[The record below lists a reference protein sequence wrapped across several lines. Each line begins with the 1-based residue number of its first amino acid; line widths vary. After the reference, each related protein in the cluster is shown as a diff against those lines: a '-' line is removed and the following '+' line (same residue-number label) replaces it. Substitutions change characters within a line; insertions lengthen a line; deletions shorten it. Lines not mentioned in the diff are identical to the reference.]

1 MSYKIKKAAVLGA
14 GIMGTAIAAHL
25 ANAGIQSI
33 LLNNIPSQLTDDD
46 RKNGLTE
53 ESPEWRNRSA
63 ADSLARA
70 LKSKP
75 PGFYSGKTASLIEIG
90 NLQDDLNRLS
100 DVDWIIEAVVEDLK
114 IKKYLLAKIEKVVKP
129 ECIVSTNTSGLP
141 IKDISADFGTGLKE
155 HFLGVHFFNPPR
167 YMKLVEVIPG
177 EETKRGVVDYITT
190 FCEEALGKSV
200 VICKDVNSF
209 IANRIGTFDL
219 SNAAKIMLDKGL
231 TIEELDAIIG
241 KEAGRPGSSIFG
253 TLDLIGLDTKQKIVN
268 NFYESASDDEM
279 RDIFVPHDFMNS
291 MVEKK
296 WLGNKTGQ
304 GFYKKT
310 RDEEGKSVKL
320 VLDYNNMEYIPLK
333 KMAFTS
339 ISEAKKMKGGPEA
352 KLKALFNGPDI
363 AADVVR
369 EYLCR
374 NFIYAA
380 NRIPEIC
387 DTIVEIDNTMRWGYN
402 HELGPF
408 EQCDAIGL
416 RKSSEV
422 MDNLKLDVPRKI
434 TEMLEA
440 GFESFY
446 LKKEDGRY
454 YYDFKTKGYVKLKV
468 NPKIILL
475 TTLKERGKV
484 VRENPS
490 ASLVDIGD
498 GVACLEFHTKMN
510 TIDDSVIQMIFDS
523 CDIVE
528 RDFLGMVVANHGA
541 NFSVGVNLFMV
552 LDVIGRGEWETI
564 DRMIKAFQDANMRMK
579 FLEKPV
585 VTAPAGMA
593 LGGGCEMSMHGARCQ
608 PCGETR
614 IGLVEVMAGVIPA
627 GGGTKELMVR
637 CTEGIPAGVSEA
649 ASTLPAAYNKVFEN
663 ISMAKISTS
672 AAEAMELGYIR
683 ETDAVSINRG
693 YQIRDAKEVV
703 LGLSK
708 FYKKPDPAMIFVMGE
723 QFSSAIRAALDNMRQ
738 ENLISDHDLHVAMKL
753 AGVIAGGDSKVG
765 TPVTEQKILDLER
778 EAFMSLC
785 GESKTQ
791 DRIKHV
797 LKTGKPLR
805 N

>member
-14 GIMGTAIAAHL
+14 GVMGTAIAANL
-25 ANAGIQSI
+25 ANAGIKCV
-33 LLNNIPSQLTDDD
+33 LLNNIPSQLTDEDK
-46 RKNGLTE
+46 KNGLTE
-53 ESPEWRNRSA
+53 ENPKWRNRPA
-63 ADSLARA
+63 ADGLART

-75 PGFYSGKTASLIEIG
+75 PSFYSGKTASLVEIG

-100 DVDWIIEAVVEDLK
+100 DVDWVIEAVVENLK
-114 IKKYLLAKIEKVVKP
+114 IKQNLLAKVEKFVKP

-177 EETKRGVVDYITT
+177 EETKRELVYYITE

-219 SNAAKIMLDKGL
+219 SNATKIMLDKGL
-231 TIEELDAIIG
+231 AIEELDALIG

-253 TLDLIGLDTKQKIVN
+253 TLDLIGLDTMRRIM
-268 NFYESASDDEM
+268 FSLYEASPDDEM
-279 RDIFVPHDFMNS
+279 RAIFVPQDLMNR
-291 MVEKK
+291 MVKKK

-304 GFYKKT
+304 GFYKRMK
-310 RDEEGKSVKL
+310 DKKGKSVKL
-320 VLDYNNMEYIPLK
+320 VLDYNKMEYIPLK
-333 KMAFTS
+333 KTAFNS
-339 ISEAKKMKGGPEA
+339 ISEAKKMKVGPEA
-352 KLKALFNGPDI
+352 RLKALFNGTDI

-387 DTIVEIDNTMRWGYN
+387 DSIVEIDNAMRWGFN

-408 EQCDAIGL
+408 EEWDAVGL
-416 RKSSEV
+416 RESLEV
-422 MDNLKLDVPRKI
+422 MDNLKLDVPGKI
-434 TEMLEA
+434 TGMVEA
-440 GFESFY
+440 DFESFY
-446 LKKEDGRY
+446 LKKGDDRY

-468 NPKIILL
+468 NSKIILL
-475 TTLKERGKV
+475 SPLKERGKV
-484 VRENPS
+484 VMENPC

-498 GVACLEFHTKMN
+498 GVTCLEFHTKMN

-528 RDFLGMVVANHGA
+528 KDFLGMVVANHGT

-552 LDVIGRGEWETI
+552 LDLIGRGEWATI
-564 DRMIKAFQDANMRMK
+564 DRMIQAFQNANMRMK

-608 PCGETR
+608 PCGETY

-637 CTEGIPAGVSEA
+637 CTEGIPAGSSEA
-649 ASTLPAAYNKVFEN
+649 ASTLPAAYNKVFDN
-663 ISMAKISTS
+663 IFTAKVSTS
-672 AAEAMELGYIR
+672 ASEAMEMGYIR
-683 ETDAVSINRG
+683 ETDTVSINRG
-693 YQIRDAKEVV
+693 YQIRDAKEVA
-703 LGLSK
+703 LRLSK
-708 FYKKPDPAMIFVMGE
+708 SYKKPEPSMIFVMGE
-723 QFSSAIRAALDNMRQ
+723 QFSSACRAALDNMRQ
-738 ENLISDHDLHVAMKL
+738 GNFISDYDVHVAMKL
-753 AGVIAGGDSKVG
+753 AGVISGGDFGEG

-785 GESKTQ
+785 GEAKTQ

>member
-1 MSYKIKKAAVLGA
+1 MPYKIEKAAVLGA
-14 GIMGTAIAAHL
+14 GVMGTAIAAHL
-25 ANAGIQSI
+25 ANAGIECL

-46 RKNGLTE
+46 KKNGLTE
-53 ESPEWRNRSA
+53 ASPEWRNRKA
-63 ADSLARA
+63 ANSLAKA

-75 PGFYSGKTASLIEIG
+75 PSFYSDKTASLIDIG
-90 NLQDDLNRLS
+90 NLQDDLKRLS
-100 DVDWIIEAVVEDLK
+100 NVDWVIEAVVENLK
-114 IKKYLLAKIEKVVKP
+114 IKKELLAKIEKIVKP
-129 ECIVSTNTSGLP
+129 DCVVSTNTSGLP

-167 YMKLVEVIPG
+167 HMKLVEVIPG
-177 EETKRGVVDYITT
+177 EKTKKKVVDYITT
-190 FCEEALGKSV
+190 FCEETLGKSV

-209 IANRIGTFDL
+209 IANRIGIFDL
-219 SNAAKIMLDKGL
+219 SNAAKIIFDKSL

-241 KEAGRPGSSIFG
+241 KETGRPGSSIFR
-253 TLDLIGLDTKQKIVN
+253 TLDLIGLDTISNIMINLFEAVP
-268 NFYESASDDEM
+268 DDEM
-279 RDIFVPHDFMNS
+279 RDIFVPRDLINR

-304 GFYKKT
+304 GFYKRTK
-310 RDEEGKSVKL
+310 DEEAKSVKL
-320 VLDYNNMEYIPLK
+320 VLDYNKMEYIPLK
-333 KMAFTS
+333 NPAFTS
-339 ISEAKKMKGGPEA
+339 ISEVKKMKGGTGA
-352 KLKALFNGPDI
+352 KLKALFNGTDI
-363 AADVVR
+363 AAGVIR
-369 EYLCR
+369 EYLCG

-387 DTIVEIDNTMRWGYN
+387 DTIVEIDNAMRWGYN

-408 EQCDAIGL
+408 ELWDAIGL
-416 RKSSEV
+416 RESLKV
-422 MDNLKLDVPRKI
+422 MDNLKLDVPGKI
-434 TEMLEA
+434 TKMLEA
-440 GFESFY
+440 GCESFY

-475 TTLKERGKV
+475 PPLKERKKI

-510 TIDDSVIQMIFDS
+510 TIDDNVIQMIFDS

-528 RDFLGMVVANHGA
+528 KDFLGMVVANHGA

-552 LDVIGRGEWETI
+552 LDVIGRGEWEII

-579 FLEKPV
+579 FLKKPV

-593 LGGGCEMSMHGARCQ
+593 LGGGCEISMHGARCQ
-608 PCGETR
+608 PCGETY

-637 CTEGIPAGVSEA
+637 FTEEIPADASEA
-649 ASTLPAAYNKVFEN
+649 ISSFPAAYNMVFEN
-663 ISMAKISTS
+663 IGMAKVSTS
-672 AAEAMELGYIR
+672 AADAMELGYIR
-683 ETDAVSINRG
+683 KTDTVSINRD

-708 FYKKPDPAMIFVMGE
+708 SYKKPEPATIFVMGE
-723 QFSSAIRAALDNMRQ
+723 QFISACKAVLANMRR
-738 ENLISDHDLHVAMKL
+738 ENLISDHDFHVAMKL
-753 AGVIAGGDSKVG
+753 AGIIAGGDSKAG
-765 TPVTEQKILDLER
+765 TPVSEQKILDLER